1 MGILPLSTG
10 GDLLYTPPAQENQ
23 GQAAAGQGL
32 NPLERVEGEE
42 KRRARLRPPGET
54 KRQSEMR
61 EPRDEGEDVI
71 RGGAGCARWS
81 EGRGGGGREVGDDQ
95 SH

>member
-10 GDLLYTPPAQENQ
+10 DNPLYTPPAQENQ
-23 GQAAAGQGL
+23 GQGTAGEGL

-54 KRQSEMR
+54 KR
-61 EPRDEGEDVI
+61 DA
-71 RGGAGCARWS
+71 GAKR
-81 EGRGGGGREVGDDQ
+81 
-95 SH
+95 